1 MGIEAAAWHLAV
13 TPEMVWSAM
22 GTSQKVDTRHALLC
36 LLHSLQ
42 VGGDLTVQQYQ
53 ELGLGEE
60 EQFWEERSN
69 QELLEGQ
76 AAQGRAG
83 GRSLPGKQST
93 VDGLLHP
100 SLEGP
105 GSPMVG

>member
-69 QELLEGQ
+69 QELLEGVRQ
-76 AAQGRAG
+76 RKVELEAAAYQVNQIQPTALYHLC
-83 GRSLPGKQST
+83 SLT
-93 VDGLLHP
+93 RWV
-100 SLEGP
+100 
-105 GSPMVG
+105 